1 MLLQSARLSINGEA
15 IEIIPGKTHFSDA
28 LYAQL
33 SNVESINQGQ
43 TVQLEIHPKEPVRL
57 DYVRLQFSHPFE
69 SKQSIFC
76 NGYQS
81 WTESREYQT
90 DEKILGLRKIA
101 HRLMLPYGDYGFYDY
116 PEQPGKFHSW
126 TYGYIRQA
134 QDQLLLVGSLNEK
147 TGFTR
152 FEFDVQEHQIIAEK
166 DCAGQWLAHSFPA
179 LSLFWATGTDD
190 ACFDNWFKTLD
201 IQPRTQQPAIGWTSW
216 YNYYTN
222 ISETII
228 LDNLKAFQ
236 DNDRT
241 IDYFQIDDGYQTAVG
256 DWLSIKPDFPNGM
269 APIAQA
275 IHDADVQAG
284 IWLAPFVC
292 EKESALFKN
301 QPDWVLKDANGH
313 PVKAGYT
320 PLWSGHFYALD
331 FYQPEVQKYLTDV
344 FTTVFERWNYDLVKL
359 DFLYAVALQPP
370 RNKNR
375 GQVMYEAM
383 EFLERCCK
391 GKKILACGVPLGS
404 TFGMV
409 DYCRIGADIH
419 LKWEHRLLAFLR
431 NRERVSTK
439 LALTNS
445 LSRRHLD
452 GRAFMNDPDVFILR
466 KQKHKLPYELQQTIA
481 LINAISGSLVFTS
494 DYAGDYDPEQWS
506 EWEAVKHWQAGKIEW
521 VEQQGPLYRVYFSK
535 DQMNYC
541 LLANLNPKQSIITQP
556 VSLELAAFE
565 SLIVKI
571 KKG

>member
-1 MLLQSARLSINGEA
+1 MLLQSATLSINGEA
-15 IEIIPGKTHFSDA
+15 IEIMAGKTHFSAA
-28 LYAQL
+28 LYARL
-33 SNVESINQGQ
+33 SKVKS
-43 TVQLEIHPKEPVRL
+43 LEFGWAVHLEVHPKEQVRL
-57 DYVRLQFSHPFE
+57 DWIRLQFSHPFE
-69 SKQSIFC
+69 KEQPIFC

-90 DEKILGLRKIA
+90 DEPILGLRKMA
-101 HRLMLPYGDYGFYDY
+101 HRLMLPYGDYGFYTY
-116 PEQPGKFHSW
+116 PEVAGRFHSW
-126 TYGYIRQA
+126 TYGYIRQTP
-134 QDQLLLVGSLNEK
+134 DQVLLIGSLNEK

-152 FEFDVQEHQIIAEK
+152 IEFDVKEHQIMIEK
-166 DCAGQWLAHSFPA
+166 DCAGQLLEHSFPA
-179 LSLFWATGTDD
+179 ISLFWANGADD
-190 ACFDNWFKTLD
+190 QCFDAWFEAQA
-201 IQPRTQQPAIGWTSW
+201 IQPRSRQTAIGWTSW
-216 YNYYTN
+216 YNYYTK

-236 DNDRT
+236 ANEKA

-256 DWLSIKPDFPNGM
+256 DWLSIKPEFPNGM
-269 APIAQA
+269 APIARA
-275 IHDADVQAG
+275 IHDAGVQAG

-292 EKESALFKN
+292 EKDSGLFQNK
-301 QPDWVLKDANGH
+301 PDWVLKDKQGT

-331 FYQPEVQKYLTDV
+331 FYHTEVKKYLTDV
-344 FTTVFERWNYDLVKL
+344 FTTVFERWHYDLVKL
-359 DFLYAVALQPP
+359 DFLYAVALHPP
-370 RNKNR
+370 ENKNR

-404 TFGMV
+404 TFGLV

-445 LSRRHLD
+445 LARRHLD

-466 KQKHKLPYELQQTIA
+466 KQKHKLPYELQHTIA

-494 DYAGDYDPEQWS
+494 DFAGDYDPEQWS
-506 EWEAVKHWQAGKIEW
+506 EWETVKYW
-521 VEQQGPLYRVYFSK
+521 
-535 DQMNYC
+535 
-541 LLANLNPKQSIITQP
+541 
-556 VSLELAAFE
+556 
-565 SLIVKI
+565 
-571 KKG
+571 